1 VDSDGSTKNP
11 AMPARPLAGKTIVM
25 SGGSRGIGK
34 AIALRAAADGANIV
48 LIAKTTDPQPGLTG
62 TIHTAAAAIE
72 DAGGTALA
80 FAGDIRSDAVITAA
94 VRAAIETFGGID
106 ICVNNASVL
115 NLASTLELNPKKYD
129 LMQDVNV
136 RGTFQLSRACMPH
149 LLNAEN
155 PHVLSLS
162 PPLNLNPRWL
172 GAHPAYTLAKYGMT
186 IATLGVAAEFAGDGV
201 AANCLWPRTLIATD
215 AVANLMGGAEALS
228 RARSP
233 KIMADAAHTIFSSD
247 SRTHTG
253 ATLIDE
259 DVLRGEGI
267 SDFSD
272 YADTAREGELEL
284 DLFVD

>member
-1 VDSDGSTKNP
+1 
-11 AMPARPLAGKTIVM
+11 MPTRALAGKTIVM
-25 SGGSRGIGK
+25 SGGSRGIGQ

-48 LIAKTTDPQPGLTG
+48 LIAKTTEPHPGLTG

-72 DAGGTALA
+72 AAGGRALA
-80 FAGDIRSDAVITAA
+80 FPGDIRSDTDIADAVE
-94 VRAAIETFGGID
+94 AAIETFGGID

-115 NLASTLELNPKKYD
+115 NLASTLELDPKRYD

-136 RGTFQLSRACMPH
+136 RGTFQLSRACLPH
-149 LLNAEN
+149 LLKADN

-162 PPLNLNPRWL
+162 PPLNLTPRWL
-172 GAHPAYTLAKYGMT
+172 GAHPAYTLAKFGMT
-186 IATLGVAAEFAGDGV
+186 IATLGVAAEFAGGGV

-215 AVANLMGGAEALS
+215 AVSNLMGGTEAVP

-233 KIMADAAHTIFSSD
+233 KIMADAAHAIFSSE
-247 SRTHTG
+247 SWTRTG

-259 DVLRGEGI
+259 DVLRVGGTV
-267 SDFSD
+267 DFSIYSD
-272 YADTAREGELEL
+272 PAHEGDLEL